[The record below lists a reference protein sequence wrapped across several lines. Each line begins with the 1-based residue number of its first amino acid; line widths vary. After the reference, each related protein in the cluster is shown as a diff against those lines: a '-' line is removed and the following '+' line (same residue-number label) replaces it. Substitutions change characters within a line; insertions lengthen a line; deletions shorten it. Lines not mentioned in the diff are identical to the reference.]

1 MKSNK
6 KIKTNS
12 AQAWIL
18 AARPKTL
25 AGAAI
30 PVTIGMAWAMKDSHW
45 HCFQFLPPLLCLLF
59 AFLMQID
66 SNFINDYFDFVK
78 GNDDPS
84 SRIGPKRACAE
95 GWITPQAMRQALI
108 IVSILACIVGLP
120 LIYYGGWEMTIVGAT
135 CLLFAFLYTTFFS
148 YHGMGDVLV
157 IIFFGIIPV
166 CFTYYVTMPINT
178 HTITTS
184 VFFCSIGCGCVID
197 TLLCVNNFRD
207 RINDKKDKK
216 KTLIVKLGE
225 KKGAQLYNIAG
236 LFGACVTWLS
246 ISICNTGI
254 IVAALCLI
262 PFLFYIYYHSRAYQ
276 KMKKIW
282 EGRELNKVLGMTAR
296 NMLVYGLMA
305 IIAIGISAF

>member
-1 MKSNK
+1 MESGK

-12 AQAWIL
+12 AKAWFL

-30 PVTIGMAWAMKDSHW
+30 PVIIGTAWAMKDANW
-45 HCFQFLPPLLCLLF
+45 HYFQVLPPQLCLLF

-66 SNFINDYFDFVK
+66 SNLINDYFDFAK
-78 GNDDPS
+78 GNDNPS
-84 SRIGPKRACAE
+84 YRIGPKRACAE
-95 GWITPQAMRQALI
+95 GWITPQAMRKALF
-108 IVSILACIVGLP
+108 IVSALACIVGLP

-135 CLLFAFLYTTFFS
+135 CVLFAFLYTTFFS
-148 YHGMGDVLV
+148 YHGMGDILV

-166 CFTYYVTMPINT
+166 CFTYYVTMPITT

-184 VFFCSIGCGCVID
+184 VFFCSIGCGSVID

-207 RINDKKDKK
+207 RHNDKKDNK

-236 LFGACVTWLS
+236 LFGACVTGAS
-246 ISICNTGI
+246 ISSCCTSFVIK
-254 IVAALCLI
+254 ALCLT
-262 PFLFYIYYHSRAYQ
+262 PFIIYIYYHLRSYK
-276 KMKKIW
+276 KMKQIW
-282 EGRELNKVLGMTAR
+282 EGHELNKILGMTAR
-296 NMLVYGLMA
+296 NILVYGLMT
-305 IIAIGISAF
+305 IIAISISAF